1 MPNDIVE
8 EVRRTAERSAIEA
21 AWVQWS
27 ALTSLAVPLDR
38 PPHWS
43 IVDPEALVLTSLA
56 MSPLERRLEDV
67 LAAWSRTA
75 GFLHSK
81 PRFKRLVVMF
91 PDAVAERLGDFARY
105 AARGGESRWRAWAS
119 RETPEGPSPRDKR
132 MGPLKLVEGP
142 TLMLRLRAGFGVN
155 AKADILSILLGFHG
169 VRADVK
175 VLAAASGYTERMV
188 RTATREMVLARF
200 IYETDG
206 HPSTFYARHEPWAH
220 VLEFVRLDGPDP
232 GGPSIPP
239 WRFWSAA
246 LGFLCSVALWGQ
258 RAHEDS
264 WSDYVAASKARDIY
278 EAHVRR
284 LRQAGLELDGSGHA
298 SGEEYLPS
306 FRDTVGRVASW
317 VAQAL

>member
-1 MPNDIVE
+1 MSNDLVE

-27 ALTSLAVPLDR
+27 ALTSLAIPLDR
-38 PPHWS
+38 PRHWS

-56 MSPLERRLEDV
+56 MSQSERRLEDV
-67 LAAWSRTA
+67 LAAWSRAA

-81 PRFKRLVVMF
+81 PRFKRLATMF
-91 PDAVAERLGDFARY
+91 PDSVAERLGDFARY

-119 RETPEGPSPRDKR
+119 DETPEHPSSRDKR

-155 AKADILSILLGFHG
+155 AKADILGVLLGFHG
-169 VRADVK
+169 ARADVK

-200 IYETDG
+200 IHEIEG
-206 HPSTFYARHEPWAH
+206 HPSTFYVRHEPWAH
-220 VLEFVRLDGPDP
+220 LLELVRLDGPDAV
-232 GGPSIPP
+232 PSIPS

-246 LGFLCSVALWGQ
+246 FGFLCSVSHWGQ

-264 WSDYVAASKARDIY
+264 WSAYVAGSKARDIFD
-278 EAHVRR
+278 AHVGR
-284 LRQAGLELDGSGHA
+284 LRQAKLELHDSGHA

-317 VAQAL
+317 IEKAL